1 MPSNRWIGQA
11 VATREI
17 VQYVPRNISPGDR
30 FQLSDGVQRYGFTY
44 PAIQPE
50 ADTTAKDRAN
60 RVVEAIVAAAN
71 QNNTVNLGGGLTDEV
86 EIEVSNYGGQPSIR
100 VAGLS
105 SGRPVSLVATAVPAS
120 QNAIRVSQLQEGS
133 SGKDF
138 VFELKWPAVP
148 TLGKWAVAA
157 DGKRPVILAYNAS
170 ATELKDAIEDFGL
183 PCTSVT
189 VTGSHSAGYVVTLSG
204 LTAEM
209 PNPPLLFPIV
219 PPPRIEQVVE
229 VTLYEHSKYR
239 FGETSYEPIYLE
251 ADASAAEF
259 KTYLLVAGLSSIHL
273 ENITVVRTEIA
284 PTSGYSAG
292 AVYEVSFNSDAAFD
306 AFMALPKFRI
316 GYTFTDKAFTS
327 AGTLANSYH
336 YDFDFL
342 RIENVGGYK
351 IRLYHPQITVG
362 GSTLNPFNRF
372 WHTKAFPDFVLPG
385 VPDSRPLEYVI
396 DSPVVGYDSQVT
408 IARTTQLYTGGV
420 PNDGVD
426 VVYRFTMDNATVVN
440 LTSAQIVVAIGL
452 PDAEVPLT
460 VDVITGEERNTLGVN
475 NNAGYKITTVSG
487 TGITN
492 KVVLIPALD
501 LNHQSLY
508 QFEWNGLRSH
518 RFTGASKRADI
529 IAAAESIF
537 GAGNV
542 AVSLTSSGQHQIEFC
557 GEQSE
562 VDVEF
567 SVILPGSSAES
578 VVVVEPQTPMK
589 QWVLRYQFLGGVC
602 SGKWRFR
609 DALGTPAGPDFS
621 WLTDEEVTGEDI
633 LDALTEIEQNYGS
646 VLEPTDVEVVTE
658 AVGRKFLVREFTIT
672 FQAQPYAD
680 MIGEDD
686 IPFWIDIDVSDLL
699 TAEPALS
706 VTSVGQPQTVEIQ
719 SISIEHAPTSGTWRL
734 TYNGANTTDL
744 SFNASAANVQSAL
757 IALGQTV
764 TVVGASGGPYRVI
777 WTNPGERFLLTG
789 TDLTLASTSTPVFD
803 MVVVQPGTGPNHF
816 DNADNW
822 SLGRTPADGDRIV
835 FADGSV
841 SCLYGLQCST
851 VPTGVDVYRS
861 WTGNLGLSEVREDG
875 SVETLPNWL
884 HFSAVSAN
892 TLPVRIG
899 LGESGE
905 GPAVCRI
912 SVGNRPIDGN
922 VLYTQ
927 TGTRVKAVALKGTH
941 ANNKL
946 VCVQGDVAFGVR
958 PEDAC
963 SLELLQL
970 VPGSSGEDL
979 TFYASEGASIVR
991 VNQMGGAAI
1000 LNKPPTVVVSTG
1012 GTMVVNGD
1020 GACELLD
1027 LYDTNV
1033 RWLASGVLGKS
1044 GAVEAAL
1051 FGDTEAG
1058 LLGDIDGGD
1067 AFSTFT
1073 GGGGLL
1079 DSSSVPTGLRIT
1091 STLHGL
1097 TSGDRVYIRAYSGVV
1112 GVDGKTYSVRVIDE
1126 DTFDLI
1132 AVSAFGTLVGY
1143 EGQMHWGVA
1152 NTVRVRGSAVL
1163 DFDSDGRSRDIVAPV
1178 IVQGT
1183 GVLSDLKGTIVDLR
1197 MWPEQVE
1204 SLLYLGTQVELRRV
1218 SR

>member
-17 VQYVPRNISPGDR
+17 VQFVPRNISPGDR

-50 ADTTAKDRAN
+50 SDTTAKDRAS
-60 RVVEAIVAAAN
+60 RVVEAIVSAAN
-71 QNNTVNLGGGLTDEV
+71 QNNTVNLGGGIEDEV

-100 VAGLS
+100 VAGLA

-148 TLGKWAVAA
+148 TLGKWAIAA
-157 DGKRPVILAYNAS
+157 DGKRPEILAYNAS
-170 ATELKDAIEDFGL
+170 AADLKSAIEGFGL
-183 PCTSVT
+183 PCTTVT

-239 FGETSYEPIYLE
+239 FGETSYEPIFIE

-273 ENITVVRTEIA
+273 PNITVVRTEIT
-284 PTSGYSAG
+284 PTLDYEAG
-292 AVYEVSFNSDAAFD
+292 AVYEVSFNSDAAYD

-316 GYTFTDKAFTS
+316 GYTFTAKDYTS
-327 AGTLANSYH
+327 AGTLPNSYL
-336 YDFDFL
+336 YDFDLL
-342 RIENVGGYK
+342 RITNLGGYK
-351 IRLYHPQITVG
+351 LRLYQPQISVG
-362 GSTLNPFNRF
+362 GSTLNPFNRY
-372 WHTKAFPDFVLPG
+372 WHTKAFPEYP
-385 VPDSRPLEYVI
+385 VPEVPTTWDLEYVI
-396 DSPVVGYDSQVT
+396 NSPVAGYDSQVT
-408 IARTTQLYTGGV
+408 IARTTRLYTGDV
-420 PNDGVD
+420 SNDGVD
-426 VVYRFTMDNATVVN
+426 VVFRFTMDNATVVN
-440 LTSAQIVVAIGL
+440 LSSLQIGVAIGV
-452 PDAEVPLT
+452 PDAEVPLE
-460 VDVITGEERNTLGVN
+460 VNVITGAERNTLGVN

-492 KVVLIPALD
+492 KVVLLPALD

-508 QFEWNGLRSH
+508 QFEWNGVRSH

-529 IAAAESIF
+529 IAAAESVF
-537 GAGNV
+537 GSGNV
-542 AVSLTSSGQHQIEFC
+542 AVSIAEGGQYQIEFC
-557 GEQSE
+557 GDQSE
-562 VDVEF
+562 VDVNF
-567 SVILPGSSAES
+567 SLILPGSSAES
-578 VVVVEPQTPMK
+578 AVVIEPQTPMK
-589 QWVLRYQFLGGVC
+589 EWVLRYQFLGGVC

-609 DALGTPAGPDFS
+609 DALGTPAGPDFD
-621 WLTDEEVTGEDI
+621 WLTDEEVTGADI
-633 LDALTEIEQNYGS
+633 LDALTEIEENYGS

-680 MIGEDD
+680 LVGEED
-686 IPFWIDIDVSDLL
+686 IPFWVDIDVSDLL
-699 TAEPALS
+699 TAEPAMS
-706 VTSVGQPQTVEIQ
+706 VTAIGQPQQVEIQ
-719 SISIEHAPTSGTWRL
+719 SISIEHAPTSGLWRL
-734 TYNGANTTDL
+734 SYNGSNTTDL

-757 IALGQTV
+757 TALGQTV

-777 WTNPGERFLLTG
+777 WSTAGERHLLSG
-789 TDLTLASTSTPVFD
+789 TDLTLSSASVPAFD
-803 MVVVQPGTGPNHF
+803 TVVVQPGTGPNHF
-816 DNADNW
+816 NNADNW
-822 SLGRTPADGDRIV
+822 SLGRTPADGDQIV

-841 SCLYGLQCST
+841 SCLYGLECTTIPS
-851 VPTGVDVYRS
+851 GVDVYRS
-861 WTGNLGLSEVREDG
+861 WTGSLGLAEVREDG
-875 SVETLPNWL
+875 SVETLPSWL
-884 HFSAVSAN
+884 HFSATSVNS
-892 TLPVRIG
+892 LPIRIG

-912 SVGNRPIDGN
+912 SVANRPFDGN
-922 VLYTQ
+922 VLYSQ
-927 TGTRVKAVALKGTH
+927 TGTRVKAVALKGTN
-941 ANNKL
+941 AASKL
-946 VCVQGDVAFGVR
+946 VCVQGDVALGVR
-958 PEDAC
+958 PEDVS
-963 SLELLQL
+963 SLALLQL
-970 VPGSSGEDL
+970 VPGSSGEEL
-979 TFYASEGASIVR
+979 TFYASEGATIVR

-1000 LNKPPTVVVSTG
+1000 LNKPPTIIVATG
-1012 GTMVVNGD
+1012 GSMVVNGD
-1020 GACELLD
+1020 GACKLLD
-1027 LYDTNV
+1027 LFDTNV
-1033 RWLASGVLGKS
+1033 RWLASGVLGNS
-1044 GAVEAAL
+1044 GVVEAAM

-1073 GGGGLL
+1073 GTGGLA
-1079 DSSSVPTGLRIT
+1079 DASTVATGVRISSTA
-1091 STLHGL
+1091 HGL
-1097 TSGDRVYIRAYSGVV
+1097 TSGDRVYMRAYSGII
-1112 GVDGKTYSVRVIDE
+1112 GLDGRTFAVRVIDA

-1132 AVSAFGTLVGY
+1132 AAAAYGTLLGY
-1143 EGQMHWGVA
+1143 EGQVHWGEA

-1178 IVQGT
+1178 VVQGS

-1204 SLLYLGTQVELRRV
+1204 SLLYLGTQVELRRT